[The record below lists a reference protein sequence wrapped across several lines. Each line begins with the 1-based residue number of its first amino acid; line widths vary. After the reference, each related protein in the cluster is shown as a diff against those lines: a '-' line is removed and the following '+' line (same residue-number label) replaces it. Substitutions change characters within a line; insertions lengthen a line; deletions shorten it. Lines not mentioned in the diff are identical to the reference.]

1 MGDAWAGFWGMGVG
15 SVCEWGFGHGFG
27 VEGMGAAGVQLFV
40 SGTPG
45 GVEGVGMAGVQLGF
59 LVWVS
64 TPYGV
69 EGMGE
74 FFIGYRMVLLMV
86 IGIWAGGCFVF
97 PLVGCIFVESDKIED
112 I

>member
-1 MGDAWAGFWGMGVG
+1 M
-15 SVCEWGFGHGFG
+15 
-27 VEGMGAAGVQLFV
+27 QLFV

-45 GVEGVGMAGVQLGF
+45 
-59 LVWVS
+59 
-64 TPYGV
+64 GV